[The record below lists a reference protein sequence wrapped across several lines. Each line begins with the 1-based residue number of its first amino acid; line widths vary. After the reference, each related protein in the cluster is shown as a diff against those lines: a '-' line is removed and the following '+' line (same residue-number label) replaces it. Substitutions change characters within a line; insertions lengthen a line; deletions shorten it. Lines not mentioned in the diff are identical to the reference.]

1 MVKERLEVWAEDHGI
16 DITPE
21 KLDHFRCSPPPLDV
35 EWTLEEQA
43 LFGASMIEFQYH
55 YETHASSCF
64 HKTKRT
70 PQAIVC
76 RFFYPRM
83 IQLLESYITSKGD
96 HVVTRLLGQEYYNMC
111 NLLWARLFKAN
122 SDFQMLLNKE
132 VGMIVFL
139 RSTTVQGGF
148 YPLRFCVC
156 GAYFYCRDPNA
167 QIIPPSIASN
177 ISI

>member
-1 MVKERLEVWAEDHGI
+1 VKERLEIWAADNGI

-21 KLDHFRCSPPPLDV
+21 KLDHFRCSPPPPEV

-43 LFGASMIEFQYH
+43 LFAASMVEFQYH

-70 PQAIVC
+70 PMAVVC
-76 RFFYPRM
+76 RFFYPRL
-83 IQLLESYITSKGD
+83 IQLLESYITVKGE

-111 NLLWARLFKAN
+111 NLLWARLFRAN

-132 VGMIVFL
+132 VSKICLSYIYNSRNDVSLYTFICFTIRVL
-139 RSTTVQGGF
+139 SVRITQQSTVS
-148 YPLRFCVC
+148 
-156 GAYFYCRDPNA
+156 N
-167 QIIPPSIASN
+167 SN
-177 ISI
+177 IWTAS